1 MGMRMGMR
9 QRVKA
14 GWGEIRAGIR
24 PTDLLVPSIGLG
36 GREDRRRFAMGAV
49 CELVGRLVVDWWMS
63 DRVN

>member
-1 MGMRMGMR
+1 MGMGMGMR

-14 GWGEIRAGIR
+14 GWGEIRTGIR

-36 GREDRRRFAMGAV
+36 GRIEGGLLWGLCAS
-49 CELVGRLVVDWWMS
+49 LLVDWWMS